1 MELVAPIALFLGLP
15 LFMLF
20 FFKSNGGI
28 MFLAACAGLVLLN
41 SLDPVVVTTAGAIV
55 PGEGEAYVR
64 LAVVMLS
71 IVFSGLVFRGT
82 TKGTALLLNTFIII
96 ILGVML
102 WLTLPSVTG
111 VSWLVSSIDSEYWKT
126 VFDFQTLIIAL
137 GFALGLLAVL
147 FGHKKPSHGKHNKG
161 KH

>member
-1 MELVAPIALFLGLP
+1 MELALPLLLFLGLP
-15 LFMLF
+15 LFMLY

-41 SLDPVVVTTAGAIV
+41 SLDPVVVTAAGAVV

-64 LAVVMLS
+64 LAVVLLS

-82 TKGTALLLNTFIII
+82 TKGSALVLNTVVVV
-96 ILGVML
+96 LTAVML
-102 WLTLPSVTG
+102 WVTLPSATG
-111 VSWLVSSIDSEYWKT
+111 VSWLIDGIDNEYWK
-126 VFDFQTLIIAL
+126 VINDFRTLVVAT

-147 FGHKKPSHGKHNKG
+147 FGHKKSSHGKG
-161 KH
+161 KHK

>member
-1 MELVAPIALFLGLP
+1 MPAILFLGLP

-20 FFKSNGGI
+20 FFKANGGI

-82 TKGTALLLNTFIII
+82 TKGTALLLNTVVVG
-96 ILGVML
+96 ILAVML
-102 WLTLPSVTG
+102 WLTLPTVTG
-111 VSWLVSSIDSEYWKT
+111 VSWLIESKNLEYWEI
-126 VFDFQTLIIAL
+126 VYDYQTLIIAA
-137 GFALGLLAVL
+137 GFALSLLAVL
-147 FGHKKPSHGKHNKG
+147 FGHKKPVHGKHGKG

>member
-1 MELVAPIALFLGLP
+1 MDIALPIALFLGLP

-41 SLDPVVVTTAGAIV
+41 SLDPVVITAAGAVV

-64 LAVVMLS
+64 IAVVIMS
-71 IVFSGLVFRGT
+71 IIFSGLVFRGT
-82 TKGTALLLNTFIII
+82 TKGTALLLNTLIVV
-96 ILGVML
+96 LLAVML

-111 VSWLVSSIDSEYWKT
+111 VSWLVESTNHEYWKRIY
-126 VFDFQTLIIAL
+126 DYRTLVIAA
-137 GFALGLLAVL
+137 GFALSLLAVL
-147 FGHKKPSHGKHNKG
+147 FGHKKPAHGKHG
-161 KH
+161 KSKH

>member
-1 MELVAPIALFLGLP
+1 MELALPLLLFLGLP
-15 LFMLF
+15 LFMLY

-41 SLDPVVVTTAGAIV
+41 SLDPVVVTAAGAVV

-64 LAVVMLS
+64 LAVVLLS

-82 TKGTALLLNTFIII
+82 TKGSALVLNTVVV
-96 ILGVML
+96 ILLAVML
-102 WLTLPSVTG
+102 WVTLPSATG
-111 VSWLVSSIDSEYWKT
+111 VSWLIDGIDNEYWKVT
-126 VFDFQTLIIAL
+126 NDFRTLIIAA
-137 GFALGLLAVL
+137 GFALSLLAVL
-147 FGHKKPSHGKHNKG
+147 FGHKKSHVKHGKG